1 MNSKRFEIKKIVFL
15 CLVIGLGLFPCKSV
29 FAQKVGNTDPK
40 KSQTP
45 STDRFKVFKRKVLLY
60 TMVDANEDYAKNI
73 DYVEIQWSRE
83 TVNPLEK
90 YLAENRKNLSAD
102 VISYYEK
109 QIDTIR
115 EIGLE
120 NLWRLKMTF
129 KYKNQPENG
138 ILELSYGY
146 NNSYNDKEGNFNDSV
161 EWGLFPDITFGNG
174 FLQFG
179 DYYWK
184 NISWYYFGDIDT
196 YWEAHSF
203 QINPFTMYYNSKDGI
218 YYGPSY
224 PKNGQN
230 ILKIT
235 SYTISLDIDLSII
248 IELDG
253 SFFP

>member
-1 MNSKRFEIKKIVFL
+1 MKSKRFEIKKIVFL

-29 FAQKVGNTDPK
+29 FAQKAGNADPK

-45 STDRFKVFKRKVLLY
+45 STDRFKAFKRKVLLY

-90 YLAENRKNLSAD
+90 YLAENRKNLSAN

-146 NNSYNDKEGNFNDSV
+146 NTYDGEGGNFNDSV
-161 EWGLFPDITFGNG
+161 EWGTFPDISFGNG
-174 FLQFG
+174 LLQFG

-184 NISWYYFGDIDT
+184 NIPWYIYNNGNS
-196 YWEAHSF
+196 WEAHSF
-203 QINPFTMYYNSKDGI
+203 QINPLKLNWADRKNMYYE
-218 YYGPSY
+218 PVF
-224 PKNGQN
+224 PKNGNN
-230 ILKIT
+230 ILSII
-235 SYTISLDIDLSII
+235 SYTGSLDIDLSII